1 MTMLDQR
8 QFDALYTWLQE
19 PQQCHA
25 RPTKTGWR
33 YRCNH
38 TFEHTAIW
46 LRRQGLNVESH
57 LAQLRALGITCDCGI
72 LSTLI
77 DWPTP

>member
-1 MTMLDQR
+1 MTTLDQR
-8 QFDALYTWLQE
+8 QFDALSTWLQE

-25 RPTKTGWR
+25 RPTKNGWH

-38 TFEHTAIW
+38 TFQHTETW
-46 LRRQGLNVESH
+46 LRRRGLEVESH
-57 LAQLRALGITCDCGI
+57 LAQLRGLGITCDCGI

-77 DWPTP
+77 DWPTT